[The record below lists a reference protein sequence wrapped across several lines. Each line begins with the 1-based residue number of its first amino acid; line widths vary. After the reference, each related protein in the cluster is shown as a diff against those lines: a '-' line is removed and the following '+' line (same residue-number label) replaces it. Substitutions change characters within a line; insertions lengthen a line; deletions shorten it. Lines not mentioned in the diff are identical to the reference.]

1 MPVGGIAQESLQVMK
16 QQSQENPG
24 IMSAEKLVKGVGT
37 PEIEGGSLN
46 GDKNAKINME
56 AYQAYY
62 NTHENNEEAQDKN
75 DK

>member
-1 MPVGGIAQESLQVMK
+1 
-16 QQSQENPG
+16 
-24 IMSAEKLVKGVGT
+24 MSAEKLVKGVGT

-62 NTHENNEEAQDKN
+62 NTHENNETEQDKN